1 MARTNRIRRNR
12 SDVVFDVVN
21 YALLALIFLIVAY
34 PLYFVIIASF
44 SDPYLVSTGNVWF
57 YPKGLNVDA
66 YVRVFS
72 RDDILVGYRN
82 TIVYTLFATLLNLV
96 MTIMGA
102 YPLSL
107 PGFKGK
113 NPIMFFMM
121 VTMFFSGGLIP
132 TYLVYKQIGLVNS
145 PLVMIIPGAVSVY
158 NLIIVRTF
166 FQNSIPYELQ
176 ESARIDGCNNIQIL
190 LRIVIPLSKPI
201 LAVMVI
207 FYGVGH
213 WNQFFEGL
221 IYLTDRSLY
230 PLQLILRELLIVN
243 SDITSSASGDAAAL
257 ARKVMLAESI
267 KYAVIIVSSV
277 PVMILYPFMQKYF
290 VKGVM
295 IGAVKG

>member
-1 MARTNRIRRNR
+1 MASPIRKSR
-12 SDVVFDVVN
+12 SDIVFDVVN
-21 YALLALIFLIVAY
+21 YTLLTLVFFIIAY

-44 SDPYLVSTGNVWF
+44 SDPYLVTTGQVWF
-57 YPKGLNVDA
+57 YPRGLNLDA
-66 YVRVFS
+66 YAKVFA
-72 RDDILVGYRN
+72 REDIMLGYRN
-82 TIVYTLFATLLNLV
+82 TIIYTFLGTLLNLV
-96 MTIMGA
+96 MTIIGA

-113 NPIMFFMM
+113 NLIMMM
-121 VTMFFSGGLIP
+121 MMITMFFSGGLIP
-132 TYLVYKQIGLVNS
+132 TYLVYKQIGLINN

-166 FQNSIPYELQ
+166 FQNSIPFELQ
-176 ESARIDGCNNIQIL
+176 EAARIDGCNNFQIL
-190 LRIVIPLSKPI
+190 TRIVVPLSKPI

-221 IYLTDRSLY
+221 IYLTNQDLY
-230 PLQLILRELLIVN
+230 PLQLILRSLLIVQ
-243 SDITSSASGDAAAL
+243 SDVTSSAAGDAEEL

-267 KYAVIIVSSV
+267 KYSVIIVSSV

>member
-1 MARTNRIRRNR
+1 MASPIRRSR
-12 SDVVFDVVN
+12 SDIVFDVVN
-21 YALLALIFLIVAY
+21 YTLLTLVFFIIAY

-44 SDPYLVSTGNVWF
+44 SDPYLVTTGQVWF
-57 YPKGLNVDA
+57 YPRGLNLDA
-66 YVRVFS
+66 YAKVFA
-72 RDDILVGYRN
+72 REDIMLGYRN
-82 TIVYTLFATLLNLV
+82 TIIYTFLGTLLNLV
-96 MTIMGA
+96 MTIIGA

-113 NPIMFFMM
+113 NLIMMM
-121 VTMFFSGGLIP
+121 MMITMFFSGGLIP
-132 TYLVYKQIGLVNS
+132 TYLVYKQIGLINN

-158 NLIIVRTF
+158 KLIIVRKF
-166 FQNSIPYELQ
+166 FQNSITFELQ
-176 ESARIDGCNNIQIL
+176 EAARIDGCNNFQIL
-190 LRIVIPLSKPI
+190 TRIVVPLSKPI

-221 IYLTDRSLY
+221 IYLTNQDLY
-230 PLQLILRELLIVN
+230 PLQLILRSLLIVQ
-243 SDITSSASGDAAAL
+243 SDVTSSAAGDAEEL

-267 KYAVIIVSSV
+267 KYSVIIVSSV

>member
-1 MARTNRIRRNR
+1 MASPIRRSR
-12 SDVVFDVVN
+12 SDIVFDVVN
-21 YALLALIFLIVAY
+21 YTLLTLVFFIIAY

-44 SDPYLVSTGNVWF
+44 SDPYLVTTGQVWF
-57 YPKGLNVDA
+57 YPRGLNLDA
-66 YVRVFS
+66 YAKVFA
-72 RDDILVGYRN
+72 REDIMLGYRN
-82 TIVYTLFATLLNLV
+82 TIIYTFLGTLLNLV
-96 MTIMGA
+96 MTIIGA

-113 NPIMFFMM
+113 NLIMMM
-121 VTMFFSGGLIP
+121 MMITMFFSGGLIP
-132 TYLVYKQIGLVNS
+132 TYLVYKQIGLINN

-166 FQNSIPYELQ
+166 FQNSIPFELQ
-176 ESARIDGCNNIQIL
+176 EAARIDGCNNFQIL
-190 LRIVIPLSKPI
+190 TRIVVPLSKPI

-221 IYLTDRSLY
+221 IYLTNQDLY
-230 PLQLILRELLIVN
+230 PLQLILRSLLIVQ
-243 SDITSSASGDAAAL
+243 SDVTSSAAGDAEEL

-267 KYAVIIVSSV
+267 KYSVIIVSSV

>member
-1 MARTNRIRRNR
+1 MSSLIRKTR
-12 SDVVFDVVN
+12 SDVVFDIVN
-21 YALLALIFLIVAY
+21 YTLLVLVFFIIAY
-34 PLYFVIIASF
+34 PLYFVVIASF
-44 SDPYLVSTGNVWF
+44 SDPYLVTTGQVWF
-57 YPKGLNVDA
+57 YPKGLNLDA
-66 YVRVFS
+66 YAKVFA
-72 RDDILVGYRN
+72 REDIMIGYRN
-82 TIVYTLFATLLNLV
+82 TIIYTFFGTLLNLV
-96 MTIMGA
+96 MTIIGA

-113 NPIMFFMM
+113 NLIMMMMM

-132 TYLVYKQIGLVNS
+132 TYLVYKQIGLINS

-166 FQNSIPYELQ
+166 FQNSIPFELQ
-176 ESARIDGCNNIQIL
+176 EAARIDGCNNFQIL
-190 LRIVIPLSKPI
+190 TRIVIPLSKPI

-221 IYLTDRSLY
+221 IYLTNQNYY
-230 PLQLILRELLIVN
+230 PLQLILRALLIVN
-243 SDITSSASGDAAAL
+243 ADVTNGAAGDAEEL

-267 KYAVIIVSSV
+267 KYSVIIVSSV

>member
-207 FYGVGH
+207 IYGVGH

>member
-1 MARTNRIRRNR
+1 MSSPIRRTR

-21 YALLALIFLIVAY
+21 YTLLILVFFIIAY

-44 SDPYLVSTGNVWF
+44 SDPYLVTTGQVWF
-57 YPKGLNVDA
+57 YPRGLNLDA
-66 YVRVFS
+66 YAKVFS
-72 RDDILVGYRN
+72 REDIMIGYRN
-82 TIVYTLFATLLNLV
+82 TIIYTFLGTLLNLV
-96 MTIMGA
+96 MTTIGA

-113 NPIMFFMM
+113 NIIMMM
-121 VTMFFSGGLIP
+121 MMITMFFSGGLIP
-132 TYLVYKQIGLVNS
+132 TYLVYKQIGLINN

-166 FQNSIPYELQ
+166 FQNSIPFELQ
-176 ESARIDGCNNIQIL
+176 EAARIDGCNNFQIL
-190 LRIVIPLSKPI
+190 TRIVVPLSKPI

-221 IYLTDRSLY
+221 IYLTNQDLY
-230 PLQLILRELLIVN
+230 PLQLILRSLLIVE
-243 SDITSSASGDAAAL
+243 SDVTSSAAGDAEEL

-267 KYAVIIVSSV
+267 KYSVIIVSSV